1 VLVADPAAAHLG
13 SEGGEYLADGGSRV
27 TSFER
32 MARMYASCSR
42 VMTLADASSTNQLEF
57 YQYNFNATWI
67 SRDVRWNNGGWPAD
81 VICPT
86 LKLPIC
92 PFGLLNCGV
101 FKKLNA
107 SARNCRRLLWSALNI
122 KLLNRDKSICLVPGP
137 YSAFRPALPYTK

>member
-1 VLVADPAAAHLG
+1 MQSNTARTFERSALIGRTPRELRRKAIKCFVADPAAAHLG

-67 SRDVRWNNGGWPAD
+67 SREVRWNNGGWPAD

-86 LKLPIC
+86 LRLPIC

-107 SARNCRRLLWSALNI
+107 SARNFTRL
-122 KLLNRDKSICLVPGP
+122 
-137 YSAFRPALPYTK
+137 F